1 MKTPARFQT
10 IIELLDANL
19 NSNMPVDN
27 ALKSFFK
34 ANRFIGSK
42 DRRFI
47 SEYIWEIIRNKLK
60 AEFVSKD
67 KSARNI
73 LISYLAYFKYFTID
87 DLNEIFDGEKYSP
100 EKLSADEVDHIN
112 HLSETDIDLPDY
124 VEAETPKWLYEKA
137 KSIYGKSTNKYLIE
151 LNKPAT
157 ADFRVNSK
165 RIDRI
170 IDDLK
175 LEGLDFIKTPLSPI
189 GIRSENR
196 ININNCLS
204 FKDGSIEVQ
213 DEASQIASILCDVK
227 EGEEVIDYCAGACG
241 KSLAISSINNNKIKL
256 YAHDINDRRL
266 SKATD
271 RIKRAGA
278 NIELLYHKD
287 FEKLNNKFDRFII
300 DAPCSGTGTWRRS
313 PDAKFRLTQEELD
326 RITSIQKEVL
336 DIAHQNTKSDGYIV
350 YITCSILREENEAQ
364 IEAFMNRYDDIKQV
378 DVKDVWGKKISLKY
392 PSNDKY
398 LRLSPYENNT
408 DGFFISIFK
417 KV

>member
-1 MKTPARFQT
+1 MKESARFQT
-10 IIELLDANL
+10 IIEILEDNL
-19 NSNMPVDN
+19 NSNMPLDN
-27 ALKSFFK
+27 ALKFYFK

-60 AEFVSKD
+60 AEFVAKD

-73 LISYLAYFKYFTID
+73 LISYFAYFKYFTID
-87 DLNEIFDGEKYSP
+87 DLNKIFDGEKYSP
-100 EKLSADEVDHIN
+100 KKLSVDEIEHIN
-112 HLSETDIDLPDY
+112 YLSEIDIDIPDY
-124 VEAETPKWLYEKA
+124 VRAETPEWLFKKI
-137 KSIYGKSTNKYLIE
+137 KSVYGKETNKYLSE

-157 ADFRVNSK
+157 ADFRVNS
-165 RIDRI
+165 RNLDRVI
-170 IDDLK
+170 EDLK
-175 LEGLDFIKTPLSPI
+175 LEGLDFIKTPISPI

-241 KSLAISSINNNKIKL
+241 KSLAIASVTNNKANL
-256 YAHDINDRRL
+256 YAHDINDKRL
-266 SKATD
+266 LKSID

-278 NIELLYHKD
+278 KIELLHHSD
-287 FEKLNNKFDRFII
+287 FLKLNKKFDRFII

-313 PDAKFRLTQEELD
+313 PDAKFRLTEEELN
-326 RITSIQKEVL
+326 RIISIQKEVL
-336 DIAHQNTKSDGYIV
+336 DIAYQNTKSGGHIV
-350 YITCSILREENEAQ
+350 YITCSILKDENEEQ
-364 IEAFMNRYDDIKQV
+364 IEYFMNKYGDIKQI
-378 DVKDVWGKKISLKY
+378 DAKNIWDKKISLKY

-398 LRLSPYENNT
+398 LRLSPCENNT

-417 KV
+417 KD